1 MALVLVYVEALRE
14 REAVPSERAR
24 CLRDNCAMLQL

>member
-1 MALVLVYVEALRE
+1 MASILVDVEALPE
-14 REAVPSERAR
+14 REAVPSKRAR